1 MTFANN
7 RSLFG
12 VITAMI
18 IWAGWFVLVYA
29 LLGVGCDAGWQNRVV
44 AGINHLSLG
53 MLVVTALAVMLMS
66 WCAWCGWMGWRGD
79 GTTGAAREAT
89 QRHRFMGLV
98 MLVLA
103 LIAITGTVMIALPI
117 LLLNPC
123 AA

>member
-18 IWAGWFVLVYA
+18 IWAVWFVLVYA

-53 MLVVTALAVMLMS
+53 MLAVTALAVMLMS

-79 GTTGAAREAT
+79 GTTVAAREAT